1 MRVLITGG
9 AGFVGLPLVY
19 ALEKQGHTILAL
31 SRKLREE
38 VEGSVTWLNADLSDP
53 LSYQDT
59 AKSFSPEVLIHLAW
73 QDIPD
78 FSLEKSQKNLKQSL
92 DLFSFVIELGEC
104 KKIMVSGSCFEA
116 NQLQGE
122 CKETNRGSSKDDFT
136 WAKHSLHSWLEM
148 KCQIRDIQ
156 LAWMRIFYVYGPRQR
171 RESLIPTI
179 LTHIKE
185 GKLPD
190 LRTPNNS
197 NDFIFV
203 DDVVDAFK
211 NGVIADYPSGI
222 YNLGSGKSTPV
233 LEICRIAEQIILGQ
247 EMLTKQL
254 ESKTGNIS
262 CDVDFW
268 ADTKKSKEFLK
279 WQPSTPITEGVEKTW
294 KWLQQK

>member
-9 AGFVGLPLVY
+9 SGFVGLPLVF
-19 ALEKQGHTILAL
+19 ALEKQGHTILSL
-31 SRKLREE
+31 SRKLHSEDK
-38 VEGSVTWLNADLSDP
+38 GSVSWLNANLSDP

-59 AKSFSPEVLIHLAW
+59 IKLFSPEVLIHLAW

-92 DLFSFVIELGEC
+92 DLLSFVIELGEC
-104 KKIMVSGSCFEA
+104 KKIMVSGSCFEL
-116 NQLQGE
+116 NQLKGE
-122 CKETNRGSSKDDFT
+122 CKETNRGSSKDNFT

-148 KCQIRDIQ
+148 MCQLKDIQ

-171 RESLIPTI
+171 GKSLIPTI
-179 LTHIKE
+179 LNHLKE

-203 DDVVDAFK
+203 DDVVDAFT
-211 NGVIADYPSGI
+211 NGVSSNYPTGI

-233 LEICRIAEQIILGQ
+233 LEICRMAERIILGQ
-247 EMLTKQL
+247 GKLTKQL
-254 ESKTGNIS
+254 ESKSINS
-262 CDVDFW
+262 DFDVDFW
-268 ADTKKSKEFLK
+268 ADIKKSKEFLN
-279 WQPSTPITEGVEKTW
+279 WEPSISIAEGIEKTW
-294 KWLQQK
+294 KWLQ

>member
-9 AGFVGLPLVY
+9 SGFVGQPLVY

-31 SRKLREE
+31 SRKLREKNKD
-38 VEGSVTWLNADLSDP
+38 SVTWLNADLSDP
-53 LSYQDT
+53 LSYQDSV
-59 AKSFSPEVLIHLAW
+59 KSFSPEVLIHLAW

-92 DLFSFVIELGEC
+92 DLFSFVLELGEC
-104 KKIMVSGSCFEA
+104 KKIMVSGSCFEV

-122 CKETNRGSSKDDFT
+122 CKETNRGSSKDNFT

-148 KCQIRDIQ
+148 MCQIRDIQ

-171 RESLIPTI
+171 RKSLIPTI
-179 LTHIKE
+179 LTHLKE

-203 DDVVDAFK
+203 DDVVNAFK
-211 NGVIADYPSGI
+211 NGVTSNYPSGI

-254 ESKTGNIS
+254 ESETVNNS
-262 CDVDFW
+262 CNVNFW
-268 ADTKKSKEFLK
+268 ADTKKSKEFLN
-279 WQPSTPITEGVEKTW
+279 WQPSISIMEGVERTW
-294 KWLQQK
+294 NWLQQK